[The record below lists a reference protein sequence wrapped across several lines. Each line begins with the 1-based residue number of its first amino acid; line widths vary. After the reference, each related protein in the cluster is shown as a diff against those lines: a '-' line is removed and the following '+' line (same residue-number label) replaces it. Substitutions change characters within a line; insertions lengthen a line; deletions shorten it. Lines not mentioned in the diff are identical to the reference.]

1 MEVSTSIIKRLSLT
15 TTNNFS
21 SMFEIS
27 PVESP
32 RLIAVHPL
40 AIPLDAVFIAPFHL
54 VLPWPL
60 LSDLL
65 FVYLL

>member
-1 MEVSTSIIKRLSLT
+1 
-15 TTNNFS
+15 
-21 SMFEIS
+21 MFEIS
-27 PVESP
+27 PVGSP